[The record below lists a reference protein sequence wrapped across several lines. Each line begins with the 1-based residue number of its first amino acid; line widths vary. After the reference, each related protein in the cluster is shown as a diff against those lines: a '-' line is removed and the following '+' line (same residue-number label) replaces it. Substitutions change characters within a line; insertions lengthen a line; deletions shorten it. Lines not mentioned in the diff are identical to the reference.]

1 MRLPWVR
8 WCVCWA
14 LCLVALFY
22 RGGAVAAARE
32 LHWRELS
39 VQARLDADG
48 RLHVSERQVMVFT
61 GDWNG
66 GERSFRLAGEHELT
80 LESVARVDLAG
91 GEIELRPGDLTLTDE
106 YATPREEIERAV
118 DDLVQTLVS
127 KGLVIRRDSHGG
139 E

>member
-1 MRLPWVR
+1 MRLPWVLR
-8 WCVCWA
+8 CVCWA
-14 LCLVALFY
+14 LCLVALCY
-22 RGGAVAAARE
+22 PDGARAASRA

-80 LESVARVDLAG
+80 LESVARVDLAR
-91 GEIELRPGDLTLTDE
+91 GEIELRPGDLTRTDE
-106 YATPREEIERAV
+106 YAWADSDSR
-118 DDLVQTLVS
+118 VQF
-127 KGLVIRRDSHGG
+127 KFDGD
-139 E
+139 